1 MIVEEIARLKKELK
15 AVIMAHNYQLPE
27 VQDVAD
33 FVGDSLELATKSRN
47 TDADYI
53 VLAGVDFMAE
63 TASILNPNKTVLI
76 PSHLASCEMAR
87 YLEPK
92 TIEEYK
98 RTYPEAKVVL
108 YVNSTA
114 ECKALADSI
123 CTSANAAKIVNLID
137 SDTVLFGPDANLAK
151 YVSKNTR
158 KRVIPLPPN
167 GHCYVHTYFDPEE
180 VLKIKREKGG
190 EIMAHPECVE
200 EVQAIADVVAS
211 TGGMIKHVATSKSKR
226 FIVVTECDMT
236 YRLKKLYPDREF
248 IPAWDNAICLGMKQI
263 TLKKI
268 LESLTYKR
276 YKVQVDNEVA
286 QKARRAVERMFEL
299 T

>member
-1 MIVEEIARLKKELK
+1 MIVEEIEQLKKELN
-15 AVIMAHNYQLPE
+15 ALIMAHNYQLPE

-33 FVGDSLELATKSRN
+33 FVGDSLELATKSKS

-63 TASILNPNKTVLI
+63 TAAILNPGKTVLI

-87 YLEPK
+87 YLDPK

-98 RTYPEAKVVL
+98 KAYPESKIVL
-108 YVNSTA
+108 YINSTA

-123 CTSANAAKIVNLID
+123 CTSANAAKVVKAIE
-137 SDTVLFGPDANLAK
+137 SDIVLFGPDANLAK
-151 YVSKNTR
+151 YVSKNT
-158 KRVIPLPPN
+158 KKKVIPLPPN

-180 VLKIKREKGG
+180 VLKIKRKDGG
-190 EIMAHPECVE
+190 EVMAHPECVE
-200 EVQAIADVVAS
+200 EVQAVADVVAS
-211 TGGMIKHVATSKSKR
+211 TGGMIKHVATSNSKK
-226 FIVVTECDMT
+226 FIVVTECDMS

-248 IPAWDNAICLGMKQI
+248 IPAWDNAICLGMRQI
-263 TLKKI
+263 TLEKI
-268 LESLTYKR
+268 WESLKYKR
-276 YKVQVDNEVA
+276 YKVQVDNKIA
-286 QKARRAVERMFEL
+286 QKARMAVERMFEL